1 MKVLIAVT
9 HLLGAGHLTRAAA
22 LARAFA
28 AAGHE
33 TVLVSGGRPAPLVRL
48 DGVRLVQLPPL
59 RIEGFD
65 FARLIGPDG
74 ETADAPV
81 LAARRALLLDTL
93 DAVRPDAVI
102 TELFPFGRRGLADE
116 FLALVEA
123 ARTRPQRPLILS
135 SVRDI
140 LVPPDRQ
147 AKVSEAHE
155 RVAALYDAVLIH
167 GDPALAPLDA
177 SWPVDARIAGK
188 LRYTG
193 YVDEGGAAPVP
204 DRRHGVLVAAGSSAA
219 GLGLFRTAIAA
230 ARLRP
235 DLGWRVLV
243 GHFVPDDELARLSD
257 GLPPQTVMR
266 ARPDYRALMAA
277 AAVSVSQCG
286 YNTAV
291 DLMVTGTPAVLVPF
305 EAGRETE
312 QRLRAER
319 LAALGRARILSE
331 DALSPDALLEAVL
344 EAVLEARSA
353 PAPDAPRP
361 SLDGS
366 PRTVAIVEDLRRKGR
381 PGSRPAF
388 GRLRQALER
397 AAGAGR
403 PVRLWWRDD
412 DAVAATP
419 AFDRLLA
426 LAGERPLLI
435 AAIPART
442 EASLGRRLREKANVS
457 LAVHGL
463 AHANHAPPGE
473 RSAEFGAHRP
483 LADLSGDAALALR
496 LARQRLPADRLL
508 PVFVP
513 PWNRIAPGLAA
524 HLAALG
530 YGGLS
535 AAGGPPVA
543 GLARADAGLDVIDWR
558 GTRSLRDPEVILGA
572 ITAHAEDGSESAL
585 GLLTHHL
592 AHDAAVWDFL
602 AELMF
607 TLDHP
612 AVRWDEPR
620 ELFGSAVDAAMRAP
634 ISCQAE
640 RPRAG

>member
-1 MKVLIAVT
+1 MKILIAVT

-59 RIEGFD
+59 HSEGFD
-65 FARLIGPDG
+65 FGRLVGPGG
-74 ETADAPV
+74 E
-81 LAARRALLLDTL
+81 AAGSDLFALRKALLLDTL
-93 DAVRPDAVI
+93 AAFRPDAVL
-102 TELFPFGRRGLADE
+102 TELFPFGRRGLAEE

-123 ARTRPQRPLILS
+123 ARLRPERPLILS

-147 AKVSEAHE
+147 AKVDEAHE
-155 RVAALYDAVLIH
+155 RVAALYDAVLVH

-188 LRYTG
+188 LTYTG
-193 YVDEGGAAPVP
+193 YVDEGGAVTPAG
-204 DRRHGVLVAAGSSAA
+204 RRHGVLVAAGSSAA

-235 DLGWRVLV
+235 DLAWRILV
-243 GHFVPDDELARLSD
+243 GHFVSDAELDSLSD

-266 ARPDYRALMAA
+266 ARPDYRALLAA

-286 YNTAV
+286 YNTAI
-291 DLMVTGTPAVLVPF
+291 DLMVTGTPSVLVPF

-319 LAALGRARILSE
+319 LAALGGGLILSE
-331 DALSPDALLEAVL
+331 DDLSPTTLLAAVL
-344 EAVLEARSA
+344 AASSSLQPNGRC
-353 PAPDAPRP
+353 PA
-361 SLDGS
+361 LDGS
-366 PRTVAIVEDLRRKGR
+366 ARSVSIVEGLRRK
-381 PGSRPAF
+381 SRLPSCS
-388 GRLRQALER
+388 GLQRLRKALDL
-397 AAGAGR
+397 AAEAGR

-419 AFDRLLA
+419 ALDRLLDI
-426 LAGERPLLI
+426 AGDRPILV
-435 AAIPART
+435 AAIPAKA
-442 EASLGRRLREKANVS
+442 EPSLGRRLLETKAAS

-463 AHANHAPPGE
+463 THADHAPRGE
-473 RSAEFGAHRP
+473 KSAEFGPHRP
-483 LADLSGDAALALR
+483 LADLCRDAETALR
-496 LARQRLPADRLL
+496 LARRHLPADRLL

-513 PWNRIAPGLAA
+513 PWNRIAPALAAGLAA
-524 HLAALG
+524 IG
-530 YGGLS
+530 YEGLS

-543 GLARADAGLDVIDWR
+543 GLARVDAGLDLIDWR
-558 GTRSLRDPEVILGA
+558 GTRSLRDPEAILAA
-572 ITAHAEDGSESAL
+572 IATHAEGGSERPL

-592 AHDAAVWDFL
+592 AHDGAVWDFL
-602 AELMF
+602 AELIPL
-607 TLDHP
+607 LDHP
-612 AVRWDEPR
+612 GVRWDDPR
-620 ELFGSAVDAAMRAP
+620 NLFESVVDAATQSP
-634 ISCQAE
+634 ISIRAA